1 MRRRHVHVP
10 KCSGIAL
17 VNAQTLLNE
26 FDLIAEAPSGVAKL
40 RQLILQLAVR
50 GKLVQQDPKDGVAGT
65 GLKELRFP
73 ENEPYPIPENWRWTT
88 LRSVSKELGQK
99 VPDAP
104 FTYIDVSAI
113 DSERGM
119 VGEQV
124 QILGPSNAP
133 SRARKLVDFGT
144 VIYSTVRPY
153 LLNIAVVD
161 REFDPAPIV
170 STAFFVMCPV
180 KCVASR
186 FLFHYLR
193 SDSFTA
199 YVQGAMTGMA
209 YPAINDAKM
218 SVAPFPLPP
227 LAEQKRIVARVDEL
241 MKRCDDL
248 EERQK
253 DRNERRTALTASC
266 LNAVTSAPRKTA
278 ASEIRRVLDSFP
290 LLIDTPE
297 SVAELRKTILQ
308 LAAQG
313 RLVPQHATDT
323 SVGVLIKTIEEEMSR
338 LASAKHSRTTQ
349 TQYSLGSFKKPYE
362 LPLKWEWAQLGSI
375 SLIERGGSP
384 RPIKSYLTDKPDG
397 LNWIKIGDTEKGGK
411 YITATREKIRK
422 DGLTKTRMVYPGD
435 FLLTNSMSYGRPYIT
450 KIEGCI
456 HDGWLRIH
464 PPKSLEKD
472 YLYYLLSSSYVT
484 KFFKG
489 AAAGAVVPNL
499 NADKVREL
507 PIPLPPLAEQKRIAA
522 KVNKLMALCDAL
534 EVKLAQSRD
543 DADILTAAVVHHICS
558 GGARRVVA
566 TL

>member
-1 MRRRHVHVP
+1 M
-10 KCSGIAL
+10 
-17 VNAQTLLNE
+17 NAQSLLNE

-50 GKLVQQDPKDGVAGT
+50 GRLVPQDSKDGVAGT

-73 ENEPYPIPENWRWTT
+73 EKEPYSIPENWRWTT

-133 SRARKLVDFGT
+133 SRARKLVDVGT

-227 LAEQKRIVARVDEL
+227 LAEQKRIVALVDEL

-253 DRNERRTALTASC
+253 DRNECRTALTASC
-266 LNAVTSAPRKTA
+266 LHAVTKISPKSA

-297 SVAELRKTILQ
+297 SVAELRKAILQ
-308 LAAQG
+308 LAVKGRLGTQDPETWRTLQLEDMGNWAIGSGFPTHYQGVTNGEIPFCKVSDMNLPGNEMRIELTVNTVDAETVRRIGARVHPMGTVVFPKIGGAIATNKRRILTKPTAIDNNCLGLTPKRDCTTEWLYLVLSSIDFAAYQSGTSVPALAQG
-313 RLVPQHATDT
+313 NI
-323 SVGVLIKTIEEEMSR
+323 G
-338 LASAKHSRTTQ
+338 
-349 TQYSLGSFKKPYE
+349 
-362 LPLKWEWAQLGSI
+362 
-375 SLIERGGSP
+375 
-384 RPIKSYLTDKPDG
+384 
-397 LNWIKIGDTEKGGK
+397 KI
-411 YITATREKIRK
+411 
-422 DGLTKTRMVYPGD
+422 
-435 FLLTNSMSYGRPYIT
+435 
-450 KIEGCI
+450 
-456 HDGWLRIH
+456 
-464 PPKSLEKD
+464 
-472 YLYYLLSSSYVT
+472 
-484 KFFKG
+484 
-489 AAAGAVVPNL
+489 
-499 NADKVREL
+499 KVRL
-507 PIPLPPLAEQKRIAA
+507 PSLAEQKR
-522 KVNKLMALCDAL
+522 VVSVVDDLLALCNEL
-534 EVKLAQSRD
+534 ENMLTKSFD
-543 DADILTAAVVHHICS
+543 DADIL
-558 GGARRVVA
+558 VA
-566 TL
+566 TLVHRLCNSGKVAPEAAT

>member
-1 MRRRHVHVP
+1 MSAERVEFRPQCERVIGMRRRRVHIP
-10 KCSGIAL
+10 EYPGRAF
-17 VNAQTLLNE
+17 VNAQSLLNE

-50 GKLVQQDPKDGVAGT
+50 GRLVPQDSKDGVAGT

-73 ENEPYPIPENWRWTT
+73 EKEPYSIPENWRWTT

-133 SRARKLVDFGT
+133 SRARKLVDVGT

-218 SVAPFPLPP
+218 TVAPFPLPP
-227 LAEQKRIVARVDEL
+227 LAEQKRIVALVDEL

-253 DRNERRTALTASC
+253 DRNECRTALTASC
-266 LNAVTSAPRKTA
+266 LHAVTKISPKSA

-297 SVAELRKTILQ
+297 SVAELRKAILQ
-308 LAAQG
+308 LAVKGRLGTQDPETWRTLQLEDMGNWAIGSGFPTHYQGVTNGEIPFCKVSDMNLPGNEMRIELTVNTVDAETVRRIGARVHPMGTVVFPKIGGAIATNKRRILTKPTAIDNNCLGLTPKRDCTTEWLYLVLSSIDFAAYQSGTSVPALAQG
-313 RLVPQHATDT
+313 NI
-323 SVGVLIKTIEEEMSR
+323 G
-338 LASAKHSRTTQ
+338 
-349 TQYSLGSFKKPYE
+349 
-362 LPLKWEWAQLGSI
+362 
-375 SLIERGGSP
+375 
-384 RPIKSYLTDKPDG
+384 
-397 LNWIKIGDTEKGGK
+397 KI
-411 YITATREKIRK
+411 
-422 DGLTKTRMVYPGD
+422 
-435 FLLTNSMSYGRPYIT
+435 
-450 KIEGCI
+450 
-456 HDGWLRIH
+456 
-464 PPKSLEKD
+464 
-472 YLYYLLSSSYVT
+472 
-484 KFFKG
+484 
-489 AAAGAVVPNL
+489 
-499 NADKVREL
+499 KVRL
-507 PIPLPPLAEQKRIAA
+507 PSLAEQKR
-522 KVNKLMALCDAL
+522 VVSVVDDLLALCNEL
-534 EVKLAQSRD
+534 ENMLTKSFD
-543 DADILTAAVVHHICS
+543 DADIL
-558 GGARRVVA
+558 VA
-566 TL
+566 TLVHRLCNSGKVAPEAAT

>member
-1 MRRRHVHVP
+1 MSAERVEFRPQCERVIGMRRRRVHIP
-10 KCSGIAL
+10 EYPGRAF
-17 VNAQTLLNE
+17 VNAQSLLNE

-50 GKLVQQDPKDGVAGT
+50 GRLVPQDSKDGVAGT

-73 ENEPYPIPENWRWTT
+73 EKEPYSIPENWRWTT

-133 SRARKLVDFGT
+133 SRARKLVDVGT

-227 LAEQKRIVARVDEL
+227 LAEQKRIVALVDEL

-253 DRNERRTALTASC
+253 DRNECRTALTASC
-266 LNAVTSAPRKTA
+266 LHAVTKISPKSA

-297 SVAELRKTILQ
+297 SVAELRKAILQ
-308 LAAQG
+308 LAVKGRLGTQDPETWRTLQLEDMGNWAIGSGFPTHYQGVTNGEIPFCKVSDMNLPGNEMRIELTVNTVDAETVRRIGARVHPMGTVVFPKIGGAIATNKRRILTKPTAIDNNCLGLTPKRDCTTEWLYLVLSSIDFAAYQSGTSVPALAQG
-313 RLVPQHATDT
+313 NI
-323 SVGVLIKTIEEEMSR
+323 G
-338 LASAKHSRTTQ
+338 
-349 TQYSLGSFKKPYE
+349 
-362 LPLKWEWAQLGSI
+362 
-375 SLIERGGSP
+375 
-384 RPIKSYLTDKPDG
+384 
-397 LNWIKIGDTEKGGK
+397 KI
-411 YITATREKIRK
+411 
-422 DGLTKTRMVYPGD
+422 
-435 FLLTNSMSYGRPYIT
+435 
-450 KIEGCI
+450 
-456 HDGWLRIH
+456 
-464 PPKSLEKD
+464 
-472 YLYYLLSSSYVT
+472 
-484 KFFKG
+484 
-489 AAAGAVVPNL
+489 
-499 NADKVREL
+499 KVRL
-507 PIPLPPLAEQKRIAA
+507 PSLAEQKR
-522 KVNKLMALCDAL
+522 VVSVVDDLLALCNEL
-534 EVKLAQSRD
+534 ENMLTKSFD
-543 DADILTAAVVHHICS
+543 DADIL
-558 GGARRVVA
+558 VA
-566 TL
+566 TLVHRLCNSGKVAPEAAT